1 MEGGGSEQGKV
12 RRSSSR
18 DFRAAND
25 NKTRGDHATRREP
38 LNSKFDM
45 LLTARSGA
53 FMREKEEYVGWKVVW
68 VARRRFV
75 ENIVQ
80 CMHTLKAGGSV
91 QTAQTN
97 GKGSE
102 LTSG

>member
-1 MEGGGSEQGKV
+1 MEGCMGGETSFCG
-12 RRSSSR
+12 
-18 DFRAAND
+18 
-25 NKTRGDHATRREP
+25 
-38 LNSKFDM
+38 
-45 LLTARSGA
+45 
-53 FMREKEEYVGWKVVW
+53 EY
-68 VARRRFV
+68 
-75 ENIVQ
+75 VQ